1 MDEITLVG
9 DHGETAARLRR
20 ELAGVV
26 KIEFEPIAQALNS
39 APGRSMMLDIDLSDE
54 ALLPLTKNWLARRPK
69 GSRLICAVDRAS
81 HLQYA
86 RACGLGATDI
96 VKRPVHSRDVLA
108 ALWGNLA
115 GLNRKENGSE
125 ILKTPAI
132 AAATNALGE
141 MFSAACSGGPIDPSE
156 IASGGESL
164 ISFIESQG
172 LATWI
177 DVVRKHHSATFQHCL
192 LVTGLAVGFGQ
203 AIGVSRLDRQ
213 RLSLAGMLHDVG
225 KARIPLSILEKPGS
239 LDDEELSI
247 MRRHTELGLE
257 ALQTTPGLPDEML
270 DMVVH
275 HHEYLDGSGY
285 PHGLGSHEI
294 SDLVRMITIVDI
306 FGALIEQRPY
316 RPPLSS
322 SEAYKILRE
331 MGPKLDQD
339 LVRAFGPVA
348 DHAD

>member
-9 DHGETAARLRR
+9 DRGETAARLRR

-26 KIEFEPIAQALNS
+26 KIDFEPIAQALNGP
-39 APGRSMMLDIDLSDE
+39 PGCSMLLDIDLSDE
-54 ALLPLTKNWLARRPK
+54 ALLPLTKNWLVRRPK
-69 GSRLICAVDRAS
+69 GSRLICAIDGAS

-96 VKRPVHSRDVLA
+96 VKRPVHFGIYSKPFGEIWHPSIERRMNRRALNRRHRRGHQCPWRDVFGRLFRRT
-108 ALWGNLA
+108 
-115 GLNRKENGSE
+115 NRSAE
-125 ILKTPAI
+125 IV
-132 AAATNALGE
+132 
-141 MFSAACSGGPIDPSE
+141 
-156 IASGGESL
+156 SGGESL

-239 LDDEELSI
+239 LDDEELSV
-247 MRRHTELGLE
+247 MRRHTELGLD

-270 DMVVH
+270 DMVIH

-294 SDLVRMITIVDI
+294 SDLVRMITVVDI
-306 FGALIEQRPY
+306 FGALIERRPY

-322 SEAYKILRE
+322 SEAYRIFPRN
-331 MGPKLDQD
+331 GTQARSGSCSG
-339 LVRAFGPVA
+339 VSTCS
-348 DHAD
+348 